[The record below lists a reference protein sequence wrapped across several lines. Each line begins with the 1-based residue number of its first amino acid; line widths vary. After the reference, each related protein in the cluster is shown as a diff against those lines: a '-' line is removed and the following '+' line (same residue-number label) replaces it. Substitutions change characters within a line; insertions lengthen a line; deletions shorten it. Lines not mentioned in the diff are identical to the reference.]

1 LEAVDDLRW
10 FASNPYTAL
19 VVPRLRRLGLT
30 IATEGER
37 PARLAVAMSGAS
49 AAHAWRFARR
59 RGARLLLYIWDLPPG
74 GIGRGRPDPVWWIAG
89 RFLRIPRPWGGYR
102 RGGYFSR
109 LRYMALRADAVWVPS
124 AMTHEIVAERFGVRA
139 QRVPYCYDSDRF
151 VPPPAGAGA
160 AVEAVPP
167 TLLTV
172 SRLRRHKN
180 QAAVLRSAALLD
192 RDVRVRLIGR
202 GPQQET
208 LEALASRL
216 GVACTVETAADDWT
230 VARAYREVA
239 VAVCP
244 SRFEGFGLTPIEA
257 VASGVPVVASDI
269 PPHRE
274 FVGRAARLAPPDD
287 PAALARAIAEALD
300 APPADPSLVAD
311 LALPATA
318 ARFFASLQHLLG

>member
-1 LEAVDDLRW
+1 VDDLRW

-19 VVPRLRRLGLT
+19 VVPHLRRLGLT
-30 IATEGER
+30 IATEGDR
-37 PARLAVAMSGAS
+37 PARLAVAMSGLS
-49 AAHAWRFARR
+49 AARAWRFARQ

-74 GIGRGRPDPVWWIAG
+74 GSGRGRPDPVWWIAG

-124 AMTHEIVAERFGVRA
+124 AITHEMVAERFGVRA
-139 QRVPYCYDSDRF
+139 HRVPYCYDSDRF
-151 VPPPAGAGA
+151 VPPRAGVGA
-160 AVEAVPP
+160 AIEAVPP

-192 RDVRVRLIGR
+192 RDVRVRFIGR
-202 GPQQET
+202 GPQQEN
-208 LEALASRL
+208 LESLASRL
-216 GVACTVETAADDWT
+216 GVPCTVETAADDWT
-230 VARAYREVA
+230 VARAYHEVA

-269 PPHRE
+269 PAHRE
-274 FVGRAARLAPPDD
+274 FVGRAARFAPPDD

-300 APPADPSLVAD
+300 APPADPSVVVD
-311 LALPATA
+311 LTLPATA
-318 ARFFASLQHLLG
+318 ARFFASLQDLLD

>member
-1 LEAVDDLRW
+1 VDDLRW

-19 VVPRLRRLGLT
+19 VVPHLRRLGLT

-37 PARLAVAMSGAS
+37 PARLAVAMSGPS
-49 AAHAWRFARR
+49 AAHAWRFARQR
-59 RGARLLLYIWDLPPG
+59 DARLLLYIWDLPPG

-124 AMTHEIVAERFGVRA
+124 AMTHELVAVRFGVRA
-139 QRVPYCYDSDRF
+139 QRVPYCYNSDRF
-151 VPPPAGAGA
+151 VPSGAGIGMA
-160 AVEAVPP
+160 APP

-192 RDVRVRLIGR
+192 RQVRVRLIGR
-202 GPQQET
+202 GPQQEY

-216 GVACTVETAADDWT
+216 GVPCTVETAADDWT
-230 VARAYREVA
+230 VARAYHEVA

-274 FVGRAARLAPPDD
+274 FVGRAARFAPPDE
-287 PAALARAIAEALD
+287 PAAMARAITEALE
-300 APPADPSLVAD
+300 ASPADPALVAD
-311 LALPATA
+311 LTLPAAA

>member
-1 LEAVDDLRW
+1 
-10 FASNPYTAL
+10 
-19 VVPRLRRLGLT
+19 
-30 IATEGER
+30 
-37 PARLAVAMSGAS
+37 
-49 AAHAWRFARR
+49 
-59 RGARLLLYIWDLPPG
+59 
-74 GIGRGRPDPVWWIAG
+74 
-89 RFLRIPRPWGGYR
+89 
-102 RGGYFSR
+102 
-109 LRYMALRADAVWVPS
+109 MALRADAVWVPS

-139 QRVPYCYDSDRF
+139 QQVPYCYDSNRF
-151 VPPPAGAGA
+151 VPADAGARAALGA
-160 AVEAVPP
+160 ALP

-202 GPQQET
+202 GPQQQT
-208 LEALASRL
+208 LESLAARL
-216 GVACTVETAADDWT
+216 GVPCSVETTADDWT
-230 VARAYREVA
+230 VARAYHEAA

-274 FVGRAARLAPPDD
+274 LVGRAARVAPPDD

-311 LALPATA
+311 LTIPAAA
-318 ARFFASLQHLLG
+318 ARFFGSLQNLLG

>member
-1 LEAVDDLRW
+1 VDDVRW

-19 VVPRLRRLGLT
+19 VVPHLRRLGLT

-37 PARLAVAMSGAS
+37 PARLAVAMSGPS

-59 RGARLLLYIWDLPPG
+59 WGARLLLYIWDLPPG
-74 GIGRGRPDPVWWIAG
+74 GIGHGRPDPVWWVAG
-89 RFLRIPRPWGGYR
+89 RFLRIPRPWGGYP

-124 AMTHEIVAERFGVRA
+124 AMTRETVAERFNVQA
-139 QRVPYCYDSDRF
+139 QQVPYCYDSDRF
-151 VPPPAGAGA
+151 APADDGARAPSG
-160 AVEAVPP
+160 PP

-192 RDVRVRLIGR
+192 RWVRVRLIGR
-202 GPQQET
+202 GPLQES
-208 LEALASRL
+208 LEALAARL
-216 GVACTVETAADDWT
+216 GVACTVETAADDGT
-230 VARAYREVA
+230 VSRAYHEVA

-274 FVGRAARLAPPDD
+274 FVGRAARFAPPDD
-287 PAALARAIAEALD
+287 PAALARAIDEALD

-311 LALPATA
+311 YTIPAAA
-318 ARFFASLQHLLG
+318 ARFLGSLRHLLG